1 MIPRCFID
9 WWNIYGPKAMILPP
23 DLLKSYET
31 FKKEPDIPHLKNF
44 PHLLQFFYK
53 FQDLPW
59 VIRWEYKIERHPQY
73 PFPMLT
79 RKLKLKW
86 WNKFNFDHICQ
97 ELQKNTS
104 FSQTETS
111 NFLLE
116 KSQVQCQ
123 LASVSDKRQFKK
135 QLLKAAS
142 QISNDE
148 DDIMM
153 ESSSPNYRTHPEI
166 PRLSRSLW
174 HMIGRQNVTAHSDR
188 PSRRQLWHITIH

>member
-1 MIPRCFID
+1 
-9 WWNIYGPKAMILPP
+9 
-23 DLLKSYET
+23 
-31 FKKEPDIPHLKNF
+31 
-44 PHLLQFFYK
+44 
-53 FQDLPW
+53 
-59 VIRWEYKIERHPQY
+59 
-73 PFPMLT
+73 MLT

-86 WNKFNFDHICQ
+86 RNKFNFDHICQ

-104 FSQTETS
+104 SSQTETS

-123 LASVSDKRQFKK
+123 LASVSDKRQLKK

-142 QISNDE
+142 QISDDE

-166 PRLSRSLW
+166 PRLSRSL
-174 HMIGRQNVTAHSDR
+174 
-188 PSRRQLWHITIH
+188 

>member
-1 MIPRCFID
+1 MRLSRKNQTYC
-9 WWNIYGPKAMILPP
+9 ILRI
-23 DLLKSYET
+23 SHI
-31 FKKEPDIPHLKNF
+31 FCN
-44 PHLLQFFYK
+44 FFYK
-53 FQDLPW
+53 FPNLPW
-59 VIRWEYKIERHPQY
+59 IIRWEYKIERHRQY

-104 FSQTETS
+104 SSQTETS

-142 QISNDE
+142 QISDDE

-166 PRLSRSLW
+166 SRFSRSLW

-188 PSRRQLWHITIH
+188 PSRR